1 MTPLDDLAYRR
12 RDPAGDPQ
20 GILVLFHGRGADEN
34 DLFGL
39 LDALDPERRLAG
51 FTPRGPQSYFPP
63 GGAHW
68 YRLHRVGYP
77 DPDTFLQSYALLG
90 AWLDAVTADVGLG
103 LDRTI
108 LGGFSQGAVM
118 AYSMALG
125 PRRPE
130 PAGVIAFSGFIP
142 EVPGFD
148 LDLEDRSGFP
158 VAMGHGSADQVIPVE
173 FGRAAR
179 ERLEAAGAEVV
190 YSEAPI
196 PHAIDPDLVV
206 GLRPW
211 VAARTPGAGQ

>member
-1 MTPLDDLAYRR
+1 MTALDDLTYRR

-39 LDALDPERRLAG
+39 LDALDPDRRLVG

-68 YRLHRVGYP
+68 YRLQRVGYP

-90 AWLDAVTADVGLG
+90 EWLDAVTAEVGIG

-118 AYSMALG
+118 AYSMAFG
-125 PRRPE
+125 PSRPE
-130 PAGVIAFSGFIP
+130 PAGVIAFSGFLP

-148 LDLEDRSGFP
+148 LDLADRRGFP
-158 VAMGHGSADQVIPVE
+158 VAIGHGTADQVIPVE

-179 ERLEAAGAEVV
+179 KRLEAAGAEVM
-190 YSEAPI
+190 YSESPI
-196 PHAIDPDLVV
+196 PHTIDPDFVV
-206 GLRPW
+206 ELRPW
-211 VAARTPGAGQ
+211 VVARARGAGQ